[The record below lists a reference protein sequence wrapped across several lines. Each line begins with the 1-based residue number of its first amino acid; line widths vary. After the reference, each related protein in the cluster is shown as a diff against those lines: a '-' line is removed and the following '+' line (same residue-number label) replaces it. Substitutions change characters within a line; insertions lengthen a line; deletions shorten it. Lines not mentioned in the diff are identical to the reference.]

1 VNPEPSSAGEVERNA
16 MLFQLVERLPEAQL
30 QVIHMRFVEQKSI
43 REIALELGRSEG
55 AVKQLQLRA
64 VENLRAQMEGSH
76 G

>member
-1 VNPEPSSAGEVERNA
+1 
-16 MLFQLVERLPEAQL
+16 MLFQLVERLPEAQH

-64 VENLRAQMEGSH
+64 IENLRAQMEGSH
-76 G
+76 A